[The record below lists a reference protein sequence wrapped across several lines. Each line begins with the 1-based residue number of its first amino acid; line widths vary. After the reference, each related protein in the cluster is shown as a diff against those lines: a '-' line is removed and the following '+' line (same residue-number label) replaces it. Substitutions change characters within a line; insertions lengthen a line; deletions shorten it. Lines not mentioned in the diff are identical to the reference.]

1 MLKVNDLKL
10 SPDSAFQRILI
21 VDGLPETL
29 GVLCHTLNKAGYEV
43 WCAGSSQKALNLIE
57 RRGVPHLALIDV
69 HLWYSDGGQLRQ
81 RLNAIQELPVI
92 ALAAADQEDVA
103 IQALEQFAEDYLIKK
118 PLRAAEL
125 VARVQ
130 RILRRVHDYSYT
142 LNSPLR
148 LDDHFSI
155 DFSGR
160 QAIVEGQPVSLTP
173 IETQLLHILVQN
185 AGRYVS
191 TGSLLNRL
199 WPLESAGERRLH
211 VHVSRLRR
219 KIESHTAPTYTIMTK
234 RDLGYTIWRDLPSP
248 ERLLSGALDG
258 GRFQYV

>member
-1 MLKVNDLKL
+1 MLKTNDLKL
-10 SPDSAFQRILI
+10 SPDSAFQRIL
-21 VDGLPETL
+21 VLDSASETV

-43 WCAGSSQKALNLIE
+43 WCASSIQKALNLIE

-69 HLWYSDGGQLRQ
+69 HLWYGDGQLRQ
-81 RLNAIQELPVI
+81 RLGAIRDLPVMV
-92 ALAAADQEDVA
+92 LATADQEDVA

-118 PLRAAEL
+118 PLRADEL

-142 LNSPLR
+142 LNSPLH
-148 LDDHFSI
+148 LDDNFSI

-160 QAIVEGQPVSLTP
+160 QAIVEGRSVALTP

-185 AGRYVS
+185 AGRFVS

-199 WPLESAGERRLH
+199 WPLEAAGERRLH

-219 KIESHTAPTYTIMTK
+219 KLEARSTPTYTIMTK

-248 ERLLSGALDG
+248 ERLLSGRLDV
-258 GRFQYV
+258 GRFQYI